1 LFKLR
6 DHIEK
11 EKNAVSQLK
20 KECEELDV
28 RNNGLEEK
36 LKIQNEELSSL
47 NNTINDLSKNIVIQ
61 P

>member
-1 LFKLR
+1 MFKLR

-36 LKIQNEELSSL
+36 FKIQNEELSSL